1 MSNNFKYSEW
11 RKKEN
16 IKSYEISNVEE
27 YFEDLMNVEHSF
39 SGRMDVPLANTFIL
53 EAVQL
58 IINSIRLFELV
69 YFDNAYYSLRGV
81 IKIST
86 TIVYL
91 FDVPENERKDKM
103 AALKNTKYFSMKGR
117 MLNQLYQ

>member
-1 MSNNFKYSEW
+1 
-11 RKKEN
+11 
-16 IKSYEISNVEE
+16 
-27 YFEDLMNVEHSF
+27 MNVEHSF

-53 EAVQL
+53 EVVQL

-69 YFDNAYYSLRGV
+69 YFDNTYYSLRGV

-103 AALKNTKYFSMKGR
+103 AAWKNTKYFSMKGR